1 MVNLKNVKDRE
12 LMKVGKWQVFKGGE
26 FNVTPELIK
35 AAISAHES
43 GVLRKPTIRLG
54 HGDDE
59 RFTGS
64 PAMGWVDNVRA
75 SEDGTTLYGDLLGV
89 PEWLAD
95 NMPSAY
101 PSLSIE
107 GMYDFTASDGTTHDF
122 VLTGLAL
129 LGATMP
135 GIGELKSVQD
145 VEALYSGD
153 IAAAIGEI
161 GGTPVRLTAGIQIE
175 AAEASEEKGAVVAL
189 SEQLAEALGI
199 DASADEEAVLAKIA
213 ELKKP
218 APAPEPVAPQPE
230 QVAAA
235 AADLGLVMV
244 NKEQYEAT
252 VAAAAA
258 GAQARDQQIREADEG
273 VVMAA
278 IKDGRIP
285 PARREHWLGALKADR
300 DGTSQVLASLA
311 KGLIPVV
318 EAGHGLGSENVPQID
333 NEMERV
339 HAKVMARMGI
349 SNQKVN

>member
-1 MVNLKNVKDRE
+1 MVNLKTVQDRE
-12 LMKVGKWQVFKGGE
+12 LLKVGKWDVYKGGE

-43 GVLRKPTIRLG
+43 GVLRKPAIRLG
-54 HGDDE
+54 HGDE

-75 SEDGTTLYGDLLGV
+75 SEDGNTLYGDLLGV

-101 PSLSIE
+101 PSLSVE
-107 GMYDFTASDGTTHDF
+107 GLYDFVASDGTTHDF

-153 IAAAIGEI
+153 IAAAIGEM
-161 GGTPVRLTAGIQIE
+161 GGTPVQLTAGIQIE
-175 AAEASEEKGAVVAL
+175 AAEASQQKGNAVTAL
-189 SEQLAEALGI
+189 PDYVAEALGI
-199 DASADEEAVLAKIA
+199 DASADEDTIKAKLA

-218 APAPEPVAPQPE
+218 APAPEPAAPQHE

-235 AADLGLVMV
+235 ATDLGLILID
-244 NKEQYEAT
+244 KDKYEAIE
-252 VAAAAA
+252 AAAAA
-258 GAQARDQQIREADEG
+258 GAQALEQRLREADEG
-273 VVMAA
+273 VIMAA
-278 IKDGRIP
+278 VREGKIA
-285 PARREHWLGALKADR
+285 PARRESWLAALKVDR
-300 DGTSQVLASLA
+300 EGTSQVLASLA
-311 KGLIPVV
+311 KGLIPLS
-318 EAGHGLGSENVPQID
+318 EMGHGIGSEDVPEFD
-333 NEMERV
+333 AEMQRV
-339 HAKVMARMGI
+339 NDKVMARMGLAPRR
-349 SNQKVN
+349 